1 MPWANFNQQFR
12 GNYLL
17 AWIEMANNIWDVK
30 ATAPQGT
37 WVREFIYVP
46 KSGNLTMNRSSGG
59 STINRDYG
67 YTMPG
72 YRYVWF
78 YVDKKGNYVSVFNLG
93 GLQSNEITISVY

>member
-1 MPWANFNQQFR
+1 MPWASFNQQFR
-12 GNYLL
+12 GDYLL
-17 AWIEMANNIWDVK
+17 AWIEMADNVWDVS

-46 KSGNLTMNRSSGG
+46 ESGNLTLNRTGS

-78 YVDKKGNYVSVFNLG
+78 YVDKKGNYVSVFTLG
-93 GLQSNEITISVY
+93 GLQSNEVTLSAY